1 MSTNHVVEPEKNVP
15 VVYEVDVVVAGGGV
29 AGVFAAIAAGRCGC
43 ETLLV
48 DRFAAPGGNI
58 GPGMILGGSLSG
70 GSSRQ
75 IHGGFTG
82 IPKELIQ
89 RHAALGGGCLPESP
103 NLGEIPPSSRRTNY
117 MEDANIVSHVATQ
130 MMKESGVK
138 MLLSTWAADPILDG
152 DRITG
157 LFVENKS
164 GRGAVKAKVVVD
176 ATGEADV
183 AMRAGAPMLYPKS
196 SYHDIDGHAPGGS
209 GVYFVAG
216 GVDWETYRAH
226 AAALETRD
234 ETGTGPNLR
243 DLGGRL
249 GGRRVQPPRA
259 GHQDGTYAQDAVK
272 LTADSIA
279 LREEIFES
287 IRKIKREVPGCE
299 NAYVLVVSDYLG
311 SRGGPCIEGQYTM
324 TMDDVAKGSRY
335 PDVLLL
341 FAFKNSEWIDLPYR
355 ALLPRKIDGLVAV
368 GRSAASIPDTLLR
381 GRTLVMHVGQVGG
394 TAAALAAKGDVL
406 PSQLDVKALQKQLL
420 ADGYYLGDAA
430 RLEELGLT

>member
-1 MSTNHVVEPEKNVP
+1 MSTSYMIEPEKKVS
-15 VVYEVDVVVAGGGV
+15 VVCDVDVVVAGAGV
-29 AGVFAAIAAGRCGC
+29 AGIFAAIAAGRCGC
-43 ETLLV
+43 KTLLV

-82 IPKELIQ
+82 IPRELIQ
-89 RHAALGGGCLPESP
+89 RHAALGGGNLPESP
-103 NLGEIPPSSRRTNY
+103 NLGDIPPSTGRTNY
-117 MEDANIVSHVATQ
+117 MEDASIVSHVATQ
-130 MMKESGVK
+130 MLKESGVE
-138 MLLSTWAADPILDG
+138 MLLSTWAADPIMDG

-183 AMRAGAPMLYPKS
+183 AMRAGAPMLFPKS
-196 SYHDIDGHAPGGS
+196 EYHDIDGHAPGGA
-209 GVYFVAG
+209 GVFFVAA

-226 AAALETRD
+226 AAALEERD

-243 DLGGRL
+243 DLGGQL

-259 GHQDGTYAQDAVK
+259 GHQDGDYALNAVK

-279 LREEIFES
+279 TREEIFES
-287 IRKIKREVPGCE
+287 IQTIKREVPGCE

-311 SRGGPCIEGQYTM
+311 SRGGACMEGQYVM
-324 TMDDVAKGSRY
+324 TMDDVAKSSRF

-341 FAFKNSEWIDLPYR
+341 FGFKNSDWVDLPYR
-355 ALLPRKIDGLVAV
+355 ALLPKKLDGLVAV
-368 GRSAASIPDTLLR
+368 GRSASSIPDTLLR

-394 TAAALAAKGDVL
+394 TAAALAAKNNVL
-406 PSQLDVKALQKQLL
+406 PRELDIKTLQKQLL
-420 ADGYYLGDAA
+420 ADGYHLGDDA
-430 RLEELGLT
+430 RLAELGLA